1 MKKIFYAVVLIFI
14 LFVPLLSTLA
24 LDLGVKDTMEAAGKA
39 GYDRN
44 TTPLTFAEILGNIIK
59 VVLSFVGVIF
69 LILMV
74 YAGYLWMTARGQ
86 EDQIDKARKIIIA
99 AIVGLIITLAA
110 YSITSF
116 VVPAILA
123 RSIK

>member
-1 MKKIFYAVVLIFI
+1 MKKIFYVVIVAFI
-14 LFVPLLSTLA
+14 LFTPLLSTLA
-24 LDLGVKDTMEAAGKA
+24 IDLGSDLARDTAGKA
-39 GYDRN
+39 GFADADE
-44 TTPLTFAEILGNIIK
+44 LTLAETLGTIIK
-59 VVLSFVGVIF
+59 AALSFVGVIF